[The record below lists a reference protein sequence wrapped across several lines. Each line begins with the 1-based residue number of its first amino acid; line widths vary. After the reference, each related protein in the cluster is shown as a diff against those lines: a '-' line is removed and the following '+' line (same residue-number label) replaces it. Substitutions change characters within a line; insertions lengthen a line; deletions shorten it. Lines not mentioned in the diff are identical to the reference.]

1 MGEIRWAFHRVKWSL
16 YRDEGVWMAFSSTA
30 ESHETT
36 DKTNMEA
43 WLEDRGLRTE
53 EIEKLIRDVENKG
66 EAAITVSRLHEPPS
80 QV

>member
-1 MGEIRWAFHRVKWSL
+1 
-16 YRDEGVWMAFSSTA
+16 MAFSSTA
-30 ESHETT
+30 ASHKTT

-43 WLEDRGLRTE
+43 WLTDRGLRTE

-66 EAAITVSRLHEPPS
+66 EAAITVSRLHEPPG